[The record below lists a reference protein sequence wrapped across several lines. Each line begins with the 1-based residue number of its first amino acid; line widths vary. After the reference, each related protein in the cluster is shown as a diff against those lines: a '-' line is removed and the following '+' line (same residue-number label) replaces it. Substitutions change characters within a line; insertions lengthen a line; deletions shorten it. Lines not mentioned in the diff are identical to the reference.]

1 MEDTNDRDMN
11 FSENFVIISSRKT
24 DFLRIFINKMKSE
37 NDKSIT
43 PNIILYLV
51 GVVASLDPLLFVS
64 PKEIKDGHL
73 YLETSLEELNRE
85 RIGEE
90 IARCMDSLVEQLN
103 SRTDFQ

>member
-1 MEDTNDRDMN
+1 MEDTHDRYMN

-24 DFLRIFINKMKSE
+24 DFLDVFINKMKSQ
-37 NDKSIT
+37 NDKAIT

-73 YLETSLEELNRE
+73 YLDTSLEELNRE
-85 RIGEE
+85 KIGEE
-90 IARCMDSLVEQLN
+90 IAKHVDTLVE
-103 SRTDFQ
+103 

>member
-1 MEDTNDRDMN
+1 MIKMEDINDREMN

-24 DFLRIFINKMKSE
+24 DFLGIFINKMRSE
-37 NDKSIT
+37 NMETMT
-43 PNIILYLV
+43 PNLISYLV
-51 GVVASLDPLLFVS
+51 EVVASLDPLLFVS

-90 IARCMDSLVEQLN
+90 IARRMDSLVE
-103 SRTDFQ
+103 